1 MASLHDPLPTLR
13 PAPRETRRTAG
24 ADVIRYIFIVEDF
37 HLLLLV
43 GLPTHY
49 QPPLLLTYPTQ
60 RSNHVMTGPDPVI
73 VIGWLLI
80 GIAPFAIGCG

>member
-1 MASLHDPLPTLR
+1 MVIDGLIPTAL
-13 PAPRETRRTAG
+13 AVDG
-24 ADVIRYIFIVEDF
+24 
-37 HLLLLV
+37 
-43 GLPTHY
+43 
-49 QPPLLLTYPTQ
+49 PTQ